1 VAARQS
7 GSEVKL
13 WLQKF
18 RYAATGR
25 WAVSIR
31 TYLALVF
38 PFGYLTSI
46 EREQQFHDI
55 SVSHAAGI
63 ALGGELV
70 CALYLFVVQAVL
82 LGNRRN
88 QLQPLWRVV
97 FVWVSTGL
105 VRGFFTACNA
115 NWGSGFNY
123 EFVKRVPVAAVYT
136 ASAMALTAYYFGTID
151 RRRLESK
158 ALKSLETILAQEQS
172 GLTEL
177 QRERRKQAQQVFDE
191 QLLPQVNALRNGIDR
206 LLAKN
211 VSEKVIDGGALSGLY
226 EQSREISSAIEDQ
239 MQAYEG
245 TSEAQIVSEGMT
257 ERFSYIKALLPTV
270 VSIRITF
277 MLMVLGSF
285 SGQFAR
291 NGWAGALAGFVGAI
305 VVVIYLLPISQALK
319 KTQLDKRLLYTL
331 AYVGSFVVQASYNL
345 VQPTIGF
352 HLPNP
357 YQPWYS
363 GLKTMYGV
371 FVASVIATLIVS
383 VEGDFSGRKD
393 VGLQLRNKVD
403 QLADENESLQYQLV
417 HSQYGTL
424 QGKITGVTMAL
435 HLMNSM
441 GSISQERR
449 SELLSGANALLDESL
464 REIEKLRVGA
474 Q

>member
-97 FVWVSTGL
+97 FVWVSAGL
-105 VRGFFTACNA
+105 VRGIFTACNA
-115 NWGSGFNY
+115 NWGSGFDY
-123 EFVKRVPVAAVYT
+123 DFVKRVPGAAVYT
-136 ASAMALTAYYFGTID
+136 ASAMALTAYYFGAID
-151 RRRLESK
+151 RRRLEAK
-158 ALKSLETILAQEQS
+158 ALKSLESILAQEQS

-177 QRERRKQAQQVFDE
+177 QRERRKQTQKVFDE
-191 QLLPQVNALRNGIDR
+191 QLLPQVNALRSGVDR
-206 LLAKN
+206 LLAN
-211 VSEKVIDGGALSGLY
+211 TAQEQEIDKGLLKDLY
-226 EQSREISSAIEDQ
+226 EQSRVISSAIENQLRLFGDESSAQ
-239 MQAYEG
+239 SN
-245 TSEAQIVSEGMT
+245 SEDRT
-257 ERFSYIKALLPTV
+257 ERFSYIRALLPTV

-291 NGWAGALAGFVGAI
+291 NGWAGALAGYVGAI
-305 VVVIYLLPISQALK
+305 IVAIYLLPISYSIK
-319 KTQLDKRLLYTL
+319 NTQISKPLLYTL
-331 AYVGSFVVQASYNL
+331 AYAGSFVVQASYNL
-345 VQPTIGF
+345 MQPNIGF
-352 HLPNP
+352 NLPNP

-383 VEGDFSGRKD
+383 VEKDFSGLKD
-393 VGLQLRNKVD
+393 AGLQLRSKVD
-403 QLADENESLQYQLV
+403 QLVSENESLQFQLSQ
-417 HSQYGTL
+417 SQYGTL

-441 GSISQERR
+441 GSISRERR
-449 SELLSGANALLDESL
+449 SELLSGANGLLDEGL